1 MPDGNP
7 SASRKRTS
15 HWVQSLK
22 PSAAGSASVLSSRG
36 SVDSVLIE
44 DFSDS
49 ISGSVHSVNGQ
60 PAPRSDSESSLFGK
74 EEQGA
79 KWTSRLTNA
88 ALRPLAKR
96 RAKRLVANLINVNDK
111 DGPAARHQ
119 RREAAS
125 SLLDLAEQEHEG
137 VDIVTRRFTKKASR
151 LREGIFALFKLSDEE
166 LDYQENEPPPA
177 TIQPTISIRL
187 LELIREN
194 TKESLLIK
202 TVTAIIRGGAEGAAA
217 VLHFATNMEDFF
229 SRIDHTLILDF
240 GVRAVKT
247 AKSLTGKWFS
257 GLTLLVVSIER
268 TSTDSL
274 SHLASTLHI
283 ALNHAIGGVAQQATL
298 APAATTEKEPHSRHL
313 PLLSLVA
320 RCCAQSEPVLNLLQF
335 ALPPSLILTSF
346 VHFTLG
352 IIRKA
357 DVAQYRFTMD
367 EGFALTALAFL
378 LQIPTVILYVPVAE
392 LPAVRALFVDVALRP
407 RALEIRE
414 GDTPDE
420 KDIRRWLRTKLDLGV
435 INALSRL
442 PEMRFEEALASA
454 LKVALTKFN
463 PPGINPYEPLEVVER
478 LLWLSNIKQNTEEV
492 HHALLEAGSCNFLA
506 HVLTYTG
513 GLKPQDRGIWRA
525 KGLAMTC
532 LGNILERMD
541 WVQLHGHVTA
551 GMVRIILK
559 IKVGGDTPMV
569 QKGQAIFLLQR
580 YTLVADRY
588 GIEPYYREDPS
599 NTSTNVGDTGI

>member
-1 MPDGNP
+1 MPDGNL
-7 SASRKRTS
+7 STSRKRTS

-22 PSAAGSASVLSSRG
+22 PSETGSASVLSSRG

-49 ISGSVHSVNGQ
+49 NSGSVHSVKGQ
-60 PAPRSDSESSLFGK
+60 KAPESDSDSSVSTFFNNCTRNRRLSGQ

-79 KWTSRLTNA
+79 KWTSRLAHA
-88 ALRPLAKR
+88 AKRPLAKR
-96 RAKRLVANLINVNDK
+96 RAKKLVVNLIDVNDN
-111 DGPAARHQ
+111 DGPSARHQ
-119 RREAAS
+119 RRKAAS
-125 SLLDLAEQEHEG
+125 ALVDLARQEHEG
-137 VDIVTRRFTKKASR
+137 IDIVARRFTKKGSR
-151 LREGIFALFKLSDEE
+151 LREGILALFKLSDEE
-166 LDYQENEPPPA
+166 LDYREDEPPTA

-202 TVTAIIRGGAEGAAA
+202 TVTAITRGGTEGAAA

-240 GVRAVKT
+240 GSRAVKT
-247 AKSLTGKWFS
+247 AKPLTGRWFS

-268 TSTDSL
+268 TSTNGL

-283 ALNHAIGGVAQQATL
+283 ALNSAIGGVVQQSTL
-298 APAATTEKEPHSRHL
+298 TPAATAKTEPHSRHL

-320 RCCAQSEPVLNLLQF
+320 RCCAQSEPVLYLLQF
-335 ALPPSLILTSF
+335 ALPSSLVLTSF
-346 VHFTLG
+346 VHLALG

-357 DVAQYRFTMD
+357 YISQHRLSMD

-378 LQIPTVILYVPVAE
+378 LQIPTALLYVPVAE
-392 LPAVRALFVDVALRP
+392 LPAIRGLFVDVVLRP
-407 RALEIRE
+407 RALEIQE
-414 GDTPDE
+414 GGTSDE

-442 PEMRFEEALASA
+442 PEMRFEVALASA
-454 LKVALTKFN
+454 LEVALTKFDS
-463 PPGINPYEPLEVVER
+463 PGTNQYEPLEVVER
-478 LLWLSNIKQNTEEV
+478 LLWLSNIKHNTEEV

-532 LGNILERMD
+532 LGNILEKMD
-541 WVQLHGHVTA
+541 WVQLHDHVTA
-551 GMVRIILK
+551 EMIQIILK
-559 IKVGGDTPMV
+559 IKVGGDTPM
-569 QKGQAIFLLQR
+569 
-580 YTLVADRY
+580 
-588 GIEPYYREDPS
+588 
-599 NTSTNVGDTGI
+599 

>member
-15 HWVQSLK
+15 HWVQFLE
-22 PSAAGSASVLSSRG
+22 PSGTASASVLSSRG

-49 ISGSVHSVNGQ
+49 NSGSIHSVKGQ
-60 PAPRSDSESSLFGK
+60 ATAESDSDSS

-79 KWTSRLTNA
+79 KWTSRLAHA

-96 RAKRLVANLINVNDK
+96 RATRLVANLINVNEK
-111 DGPAARHQ
+111 DGPSARHQ
-119 RREAAS
+119 RRKAARA
-125 SLLDLAEQEHEG
+125 LVDLAGQEHEG
-137 VDIVTRRFTKKASR
+137 IDIVTRRFTKKASR
-151 LREGIFALFKLSDEE
+151 LREGILALFKLSDEE
-166 LDYQENEPPPA
+166 LDYREDEPSTA
-177 TIQPTISIRL
+177 ASQPTISIRL
-187 LELIREN
+187 LQLIREN

-202 TVTAIIRGGAEGAAA
+202 TVTAITRSGTEGAAA

-247 AKSLTGKWFS
+247 AKPLTGKWFS

-268 TSTDSL
+268 TSTNGL
-274 SHLASTLHI
+274 SHLAGTLHI
-283 ALNHAIGGVAQQATL
+283 ALNSAIGGVVQQSTL
-298 APAATTEKEPHSRHL
+298 APAATAKTEPHSRHL

-320 RCCAQSEPVLNLLQF
+320 RCCAQSEPVLYLLQF
-335 ALPPSLILTSF
+335 ALPPSLVLTSF
-346 VHFTLG
+346 VHLALG

-357 DVAQYRFTMD
+357 DIAQHRLSMD

-378 LQIPTVILYVPVAE
+378 LQIPTVLLYVPVAE
-392 LPAVRALFVDVALRP
+392 LPAIRGLFVGVVLHP
-407 RALEIRE
+407 RALEIQE
-414 GDTPDE
+414 GGTPDE

-442 PEMRFEEALASA
+442 PEMRFKEALALA
-454 LKVALTKFN
+454 LKVALTKFD
-463 PPGINPYEPLEVVER
+463 PPGTNPYEPLEVVER
-478 LLWLSNIKQNTEEV
+478 LLWLSNIKHNTEEV

-532 LGNILERMD
+532 LGNILEKMD
-541 WVQLHGHVTA
+541 WVQLHDHVTA
-551 GMVRIILK
+551 EMIQIILK

-569 QKGQAIFLLQR
+569 QKGQSIFLLQR

-599 NTSTNVGDTGI
+599 NTPTNVGDELK